1 MDSFVLLKIQFAE
14 IYGAT
19 GVLLFDDRSASPILA
34 NYIYPN
40 GEFLPRDGV
49 QRGSLMVTDG
59 DPYTSN
65 YPSNGTVRFFIN

>member
-1 MDSFVLLKIQFAE
+1 
-14 IYGAT
+14 
-19 GVLLFDDRSASPILA
+19 LLFDDRSASPILA

-59 DPYTSN
+59 DPYTVN
-65 YPSNGTVRFFIN
+65 YPSNGTLFVFVSNLAHILNSILIENILTF